1 MPDLAPGGCVRRV
14 PAPLCDGPR
23 RAGRHDRHRRLAA
36 LSGAGRNS
44 APHDRRSQGAARAR
58 GDDPNK
64 LLPAVHR
71 VVSLVKRW
79 LLGRT
84 HHGSYDEAHLFSYL
98 DEFVFRCNRR
108 RSRTRGMVFFRVLEL
123 AVGHEPVRLQDL
135 IANRRQ
141 RKKPPVPPQRRG
153 HPASLE
159 RANAERPWRGPPCTP
174 VKWIPQIQ
182 RIRPCVP
189 VDKRAPAKHPNRVQ
203 LTFDA
208 QTCDTCPLF
217 QRCPAQRHADGDG
230 YVLTVDLAEAN
241 LARRRRAEADGTFRP
256 RYRIRAGIVATNW
269 NSNVSTGSATCAFE
283 DDRAWSSPS
292 I

>member
-1 MPDLAPGGCVRRV
+1 MDTPNPEDPAVCPGGHF
-14 PAPLCDGPR
+14 ATD
-23 RAGRHDRHRRLAA
+23 
-36 LSGAGRNS
+36 
-44 APHDRRSQGAARAR
+44 Q
-58 GDDPNK
+58 
-64 LLPAVHR
+64 
-71 VVSLVKRW
+71 
-79 LLGRT
+79 
-84 HHGSYDEAHLFSYL
+84 
-98 DEFVFRCNRR
+98 
-108 RSRTRGMVFFRVLEL
+108 
-123 AVGHEPVRLQDL
+123 
-135 IANRRQ
+135 
-141 RKKPPVPPQRRG
+141 
-153 HPASLE
+153 
-159 RANAERPWRGPPCTP
+159 
-174 VKWIPQIQ
+174 
-182 RIRPCVP
+182 
-189 VDKRAPAKHPNRVQ
+189 RAPAKHPNRVQ